1 MDPAEI
7 LTKSDGTKDETSAPQ
22 AAHWLTHPEEKPV
35 RKLTTAQQLFIELG
49 ISDTTEETQ

>member
-1 MDPAEI
+1 MEPAEI
-7 LTKSDGTKDETSAPQ
+7 LSDSQGDKDTTSAPD
-22 AAHWLTHPEEKPV
+22 AAHWLAHPEEKPV